1 MRLAIKTTVLAVVA
15 AVVLAVATSATD
27 AASIRFTVIKAE
39 NQKPVRNASVIIH
52 PVSKDGRQQK
62 GGVEL
67 KTDAEGA
74 AKVDGIPY
82 GRMRIQVIA
91 PGLQTYG
98 EDYEIKQAEQEFLI
112 KMNRPKSQMT
122 IYK

>member
-1 MRLAIKTTVLAVVA
+1 MVAGFALATIAVANDAATLHFTVL
-15 AVVLAVATSATD
+15 
-27 AASIRFTVIKAE
+27 KAE

-52 PVSKDGRQQK
+52 PVNKEGRQQK

-67 KTDAEGA
+67 KTDAEGTA
-74 AKVDGIPY
+74 RVDGIPF

-98 EDYEIKQAEQEFLI
+98 EDCEIKQADQEFVI
-112 KMNRPKSQMT
+112 KMSRPKDQLS